1 LKLGLKPE
9 ELLEELKPILAKD
22 SIVWLSVEEA
32 RVWGFNCIYYT
43 IRVEPHLPGAI
54 AAFEYVTST
63 EDLIPIAIV
72 VLLPSDLDL
81 NKLSAMSKEFNIY
94 LFGGGDV
101 QGAIIPLDEY
111 GLRDRIVKSVKR
123 VLEVVKGIKDF
134 EPIIDGY
141 YLDLLTI

>member
-1 LKLGLKPE
+1 MKLGLKPE